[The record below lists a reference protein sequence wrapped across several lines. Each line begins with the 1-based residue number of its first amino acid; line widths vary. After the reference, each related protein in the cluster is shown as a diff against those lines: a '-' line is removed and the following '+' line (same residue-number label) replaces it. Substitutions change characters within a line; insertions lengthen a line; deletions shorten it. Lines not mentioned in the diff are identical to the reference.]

1 MFSSCCNWSTVK
13 SYKVKALLFISSSS
27 SFKLQVCTLSPGLI
41 FLMKD
46 IVFTYLI
53 SNFQLLSELN
63 VAVAENLRTLQSR

>member
-1 MFSSCCNWSTVK
+1 M
-13 SYKVKALLFISSSS
+13 
-27 SFKLQVCTLSPGLI
+27 CTLSPGLI

-63 VAVAENLRTLQSR
+63 VAVAENLRTLQSVLGDGEV